1 MKLKSLSLAA
11 LTAIATVVSASAA
24 ATVSYSTYIATS
36 STDTS
41 WITSP
46 SGSTEVAAF
55 NVGGTQTTF
64 GSLTWLDT
72 VSAGGVQNTVPAI
85 DFYYHSP
92 SVSWG
97 NTASVF
103 YSGGPALLNTGGW
116 WPDNTDAIIDLRG
129 FTVGQEYL
137 VQFVFADTRYDDL
150 TMSVQGASGVT
161 GNSTSATYS
170 YTDGKYLVVNA
181 QFTADTADTTWIP
194 SANGGTGEQINAIR
208 IVAIPEPSAALLGGL
223 GMLVLLRRRRA

>member
-1 MKLKSLSLAA
+1 MKNKTTSLAA
-11 LTAIATVVSASAA
+11 LAAIALVASASGA
-24 ATVSYSTYIATS
+24 ATVTYSTYIATS

-46 SGSTEVAAF
+46 VGSTEVAAF
-55 NVGGTQTTF
+55 NVGGGQTTL
-64 GSLTWLDT
+64 GGLTWLDT
-72 VSAGGVQNTVPAI
+72 VGAGGVQNTATAI

-92 SVSWG
+92 GVAWG
-97 NTASVF
+97 NYASVF
-103 YSGGPALLNTGGW
+103 YSGGPGLLNSGGW
-116 WPDNTDAIIDLRG
+116 WPSNTSAIIDLRG

-137 VQFVFADTRYDDL
+137 VQFVFADTRYDGGTISL
-150 TMSVQGASGVT
+150 QALSGVT
-161 GNSTSATYS
+161 GNSASTTYS

-194 SANGGTGEQINAIR
+194 SANGGAGEQINAIR

-223 GMLVLLRRRRA
+223 GMLCLLRRRRA